1 MFMKILRKTLHIGG
15 MSCVNC
21 EHRIRYVLKT
31 APGIQDAT
39 VSYNTGLAHVTYD
52 TDTISLKQIREI
64 IEKNGYTTL
73 PETGTSDYD
82 MKKTL
87 SHWLLSCFY
96 MPFYSISAFST
107 CWLQGSWQI
116 QKWAMACCL

>member
-1 MFMKILRKTLHIGG
+1 MKVKRGTMFMKILRKTLHIGG

-64 IEKNGYTTL
+64 IEKTAI
-73 PETGTSDYD
+73 
-82 MKKTL
+82 
-87 SHWLLSCFY
+87 
-96 MPFYSISAFST
+96 PFCRKQEHPIM
-107 CWLQGSWQI
+107 I
-116 QKWAMACCL
+116 